1 MSDLQAVQARLAQW
15 LREYADLPLYAAIT
29 RHAAEDDEVA
39 ALLLSAQPGQA
50 RPVLLLAALHV
61 LVLDRPDLPVA
72 QWYTSVRG
80 AAARTE
86 DDPWPDVRQ
95 AVLDHADRLR
105 EVIATRTTQTNEVN
119 RCVYLAALLQRTSA
133 DLPDLP
139 VGLVEI
145 GASAGLLL
153 GVDRYRTMLTRQ
165 GVERADSEHADGEH
179 ADGERAAYGPPES
192 PVQCIGLD
200 RSAVGL
206 GALRVPRINDACGL
220 DLHPVDLHDTAAV
233 RWLAACLW
241 PEVPGRYERFVAAV
255 DLLRKDPPQVA
266 RGDMIDDLP
275 ATLARVDGEHLVL
288 FSSWALTYADRERR
302 PLIAEH
308 LTRAAA
314 GGRPVSWITA
324 EPPRCMPGVPLP
336 PRLQDAQGGTVLAA
350 RRWRS
355 GAELAPQYWGTAH
368 PHGQWIA
375 LE

>member
-1 MSDLQAVQARLAQW
+1 MSDLQAVQARLMQW
-15 LREYADLPLYAAIT
+15 SREYADLPLYAAIT
-29 RHAAEDDEVA
+29 RGAAEDDEVA

-50 RPVLLLAALHV
+50 RPVLLLAALHD
-61 LVLDRPDLPVA
+61 LVLDHPDLPAA
-72 QWYTSVRG
+72 QRYPSVRG
-80 AAARTE
+80 SATCS
-86 DDPWPDVRQ
+86 DGDPWPDVRRT
-95 AVLDHADRLR
+95 VLNHAERLR

-119 RCVYLAALLQRTSA
+119 RCVYLAALLQRTTA

-153 GVDRYRTMLTRQ
+153 GIDRYRTVLTRQ
-165 GVERADSEHADGEH
+165 GVEHTDGDH
-179 ADGERAAYGPPES
+179 AAYGPPDS
-192 PVQCIGLD
+192 PVQCVGLD
-200 RSAVGL
+200 RSVDGL
-206 GALRVPRINDACGL
+206 GGLHIPPISDARGL
-220 DLHPVDLHDTAAV
+220 DLNPVDLHDSTAV

-255 DLLRKDPPQVA
+255 DLLRKEPPQVD

-275 ATLARVDGEHLVL
+275 ATLARAEGEHVVL
-288 FSSWALTYADRERR
+288 FSSWALTYADRARR
-302 PLIAEH
+302 PLIAGH
-308 LTRAAA
+308 LAQAAA
-314 GGRPVSWITA
+314 SGRPVSWITA

-336 PRLQDAQGGTVLAA
+336 PQMQDAEGGTVLAA

-355 GAELAPQYWGTAH
+355 GAELAPEYWGTAH